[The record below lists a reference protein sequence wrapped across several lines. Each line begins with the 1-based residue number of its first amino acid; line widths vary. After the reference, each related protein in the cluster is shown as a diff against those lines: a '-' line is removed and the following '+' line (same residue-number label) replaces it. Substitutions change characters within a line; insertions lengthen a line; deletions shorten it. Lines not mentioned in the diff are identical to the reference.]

1 LQLGNGGTSGGIVGN
16 VADNGALAFNRS
28 DVVTFPGLVSGTGSL
43 AQIGTGTTILTA
55 NNTYTGGTTISA
67 GTLQLGNGGTSG
79 SIVGNVTDNGAL
91 AFNRSDVATFTGLVS
106 GTGSLAQIGTGT
118 TILTANNTYT
128 GGTTISA
135 GTLQLGNGGT
145 SGGIVGNVTDN
156 GVLAFNRSDVVT
168 FPGVISG
175 TGGVAQ
181 IGSGTTILNAVNPYS
196 GPTNVASGV
205 LAVGDASHRGA
216 ALSGG
221 GGVSVAS
228 SATFGGYGRVAG
240 NVASSGTV
248 AVGNAV
254 PGFGGGPIGL
264 FAIGGDFQ
272 NGGVAAI
279 GGAGFGNVLAVGG
292 DYSTGSAQGVV
303 KINTLLNDGGPLT
316 NQITDRL
323 LIAGNASG
331 SSSVIVNAYGLGAY
345 TGVDTPSAT
354 HGISLIQ
361 VAGNSSV
368 GAFTLPS
375 GYVTGG
381 TPYQYQLYAFGPG
394 SQNGAAAAGQ
404 SLVGNAGS
412 QWDYRLE
419 NVYVSPAGP
428 VTPTEP
434 VPPESRPEV
443 APQVPAYIALPT
455 ALFGAGFQDIDN
467 LHRRLGEI
475 RDDQLTG
482 LAPAAELFVRGY
494 GSQLNYASNRSF
506 TDFGFNST
514 QDYAAVQFGANYIV
528 YNGANGTLRAGLAAM
543 FGQLW
548 FQPHALDGAS
558 SGRFNTDTLAGTLT
572 WQSTS
577 GWYVDAIVSGGAFD
591 GNVTANGRSS
601 PPMNGTS
608 VAGSLEAGYPI
619 ALGWQQ
625 LALEPQA
632 QLVYQHL
639 SFNQITDADGI
650 VARLGSQDQGIFRG
664 GARLTRQFV
673 TPEGAQIT
681 PYLKANLLEG
691 IGGGGA
697 VNIGD
702 TPFLT
707 GRFGTSMQVGG
718 GATGMITRNLSV
730 YGDVAWQDGVGG
742 GGARGWTMNGGLR
755 YAF

>member
-1 LQLGNGGTSGGIVGN
+1 MDSTSSTGRVIL
-16 VADNGALAFNRS
+16 AGA
-28 DVVTFPGLVSGTGSL
+28 
-43 AQIGTGTTILTA
+43 
-55 NNTYTGGTTISA
+55 NTYSGGTTIAS

-79 SIVGNVTDNGAL
+79 SIVGNVTDNG
-91 AFNRSDVATFTGLVS
+91 
-106 GTGSLAQIGTGT
+106 
-118 TILTANNTYT
+118 
-128 GGTTISA
+128 
-135 GTLQLGNGGT
+135 
-145 SGGIVGNVTDN
+145 
-156 GVLAFNRSDVVT
+156 VLAFNRSDVVI

-175 TGGVAQ
+175 TGVVAQ
-181 IGSGTTILNAVNPYS
+181 IGSGTTVLNAVNPYS
-196 GPTNVASGV
+196 GPTIVARGV
-205 LAVGDASHRGA
+205 LAVGDAAHSAA

-221 GGVSVAS
+221 GAVIVAPG
-228 SATFGGYGRVAG
+228 ATLGGYGSVAG
-240 NVASSGTV
+240 NVASLGTV

-264 FAIGGDFQ
+264 FTLGGNFQ

-279 GGAGFGNVLAVGG
+279 GGTGFGNVLAVGG
-292 DYSTGSAQGVV
+292 DYSTGPAQGVV
-303 KINTLLNDGGPLT
+303 MINTLLNNGGPLT
-316 NQITDRL
+316 NQVTDRM

-331 SSSVIVNAYGLGAY
+331 SSSVVVNAHGTGAFTGLG
-345 TGVDTPSAT
+345 TPSAT

-368 GAFTLPS
+368 GAFTLPG

-381 TPYQYQLYAFGPG
+381 TPYQYQLYAYGPG
-394 SQNGAAAAGQ
+394 SPNGAAAASQ
-404 SLVGNAGS
+404 SLVGHAGS

-419 NVYVSPAGP
+419 NVYFSDGRP
-428 VTPTEP
+428 VDPNEP
-434 VPPESRPEV
+434 LPPDARPEV

-494 GSQLNYASNRSF
+494 GSQLNYTSNRSF
-506 TDFGFNST
+506 ANFGFNSS

-548 FQPHALDGAS
+548 YQPHALDGAS

-572 WQSTS
+572 WLSTA
-577 GWYVDAIVSGGAFD
+577 GWYVDAIVSGGTFD
-591 GNVTANGRSS
+591 GNVAASGRSS

-608 VAGSLEAGYPI
+608 IAGSLEAGYPI

-625 LALEPQA
+625 LTLEPQA

-639 SFNQITDADGI
+639 NFAQFTDADGI

-681 PYLKANLLEG
+681 PYLKANLLQG

-730 YGDVAWQDGVGG
+730 YGDVAWQDGVSGG
-742 GGARGWTMNGGLR
+742 GTRGWTMNGGMR